1 MFSDDG
7 PPHSCCEKDYHIC
20 MYLCII
26 FSDLI
31 SDADKVGVSASM
43 GTDKIRIAL
52 LLTSFVQI
60 NFAVSVTHYM
70 LCHLCR
76 GSNTE
81 GDMCDIITC
90 HI

>member
-31 SDADKVGVSASM
+31 SDADKEGVMKKLCLDLVSSSM

-70 LCHLCR
+70 SSVQR
-76 GSNTE
+76 V
-81 GDMCDIITC
+81 
-90 HI
+90 